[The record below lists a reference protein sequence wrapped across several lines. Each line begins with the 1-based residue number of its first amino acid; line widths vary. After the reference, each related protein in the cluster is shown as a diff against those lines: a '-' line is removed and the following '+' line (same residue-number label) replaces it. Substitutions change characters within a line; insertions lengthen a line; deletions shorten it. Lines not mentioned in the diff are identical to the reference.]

1 MVTDPETVTRHTV
14 SQPWMSQNV
23 KDRWRA
29 RTWVAARYV
38 ILTIIALFFIVP
50 FIWMFLASFKPQEEI
65 FAFIY
70 PLSLKTFIP
79 ETWTLNNYRQL
90 MALDPYPFTRYIG
103 NSVFVAVSVTLGSLV
118 VNSMAAYAFARLRFP
133 GRNLLFVLSLVT
145 VMVPFEAFAIPLY
158 LQMRNFDWVNTYKA
172 LIIPWIANGAGI
184 FLLRQFFLDIP
195 KDLIDAARI
204 DGCSHLSAFRRV
216 VLPNAVP
223 ALITFSLIRFQA
235 SWDAFFWPLIV
246 APSPEKRV
254 VQVAIATFTT
264 EVQTQWGLTFAAST
278 LATVPII
285 ILFLLLQ
292 RYYVQGVVMSG
303 MKG

>member
-1 MVTDPETVTRHTV
+1 MVTDPDTVTRHSAAQSWT
-14 SQPWMSQNV
+14 SEQIAEG
-23 KDRWRA
+23 WRA
-29 RTWVAARYV
+29 RAWLAARYV
-38 ILTIIALFFIVP
+38 ILTGIALFFIVP
-50 FIWMFLASFKPQEEI
+50 FIWMFLSSFKPQEEI
-65 FAFIY
+65 FAYIY
-70 PLSLKTFIP
+70 PLSLQTFIP
-79 ETWTLNNYRQL
+79 ETWTLNNFRRL

-133 GRNLLFVLSLVT
+133 GRNVLFVLSLLT
-145 VMVPFEAFAIPLY
+145 VMVPFEALAIPLY
-158 LQMRNFDWVNTYKA
+158 LQMRNFNWVNTYEA

-204 DGCSHLSAFRRV
+204 DGCSHLGAFRRV
-216 VLPNAVP
+216 VLPNSVP

-285 ILFLLLQ
+285 VLFLLLQ

>member
-1 MVTDPETVTRHTV
+1 MVTDPDTV
-14 SQPWMSQNV
+14 SRQRAAEPWLNQRTA
-23 KDRWRA
+23 DRWRA
-29 RTWVAARYV
+29 RALLAARYV

-65 FAFIY
+65 FAFIH

-79 ETWTLNNYRQL
+79 ETWTLNNYQRL

-133 GRNLLFVLSLVT
+133 GRDVLFVLSLVT

-158 LQMRNFDWVNTYKA
+158 LQMRNFDWVNTYEA

-195 KDLIDAARI
+195 KELIDAARI

-216 VLPNAVP
+216 VIPNAVP

-235 SWDAFFWPLIV
+235 SWDSFFWPLIV

-285 ILFLLLQ
+285 LLFLLLQ

>member
-1 MVTDPETVTRHTV
+1 MVTDPETVTGQSA
-14 SQPWMSQNV
+14 SQPWLSQLTSGRLR
-23 KDRWRA
+23 DIA
-29 RTWVAARYV
+29 LLALRYV
-38 ILTIIALFFIVP
+38 VLSFIALFFIVP
-50 FIWMFLASFKPQEEI
+50 FLWMFLASFKPQEEI
-65 FAFIY
+65 FAFVY
-70 PLSLKTFIP
+70 PLTLKTFIP
-79 ETWTLNNYRQL
+79 ETWTLVHYRRL
-90 MALDPYPFTRYIG
+90 MALEPFPFTRYIG
-103 NSVFVAVSVTLGSLV
+103 NSLFVAVSVTLGSLV

-133 GRNLLFVLSLVT
+133 GRNVLFVLSLVT

-158 LQMRNFDWVNTYKA
+158 LQMRNFDWVNTYQA

-195 KDLIDAARI
+195 RDLIDAARI

-216 VLPNAVP
+216 VIPNAVP
-223 ALITFSLIRFQA
+223 ALITFSLIRFQT

-278 LATVPII
+278 LATVPIML
-285 ILFLLLQ
+285 LFLLLQ